1 MLVVDSL
8 TSWDNPGNGH
18 SQGQILHYQHGCK
31 LLREMRLYPCIGVTQ
46 PTQWMST
53 WYADHT
59 TACQEH
65 QIIDGIS
72 WGTVDW
78 WIMVYCVV
86 IGCSNKSDCNRGI
99 FSTGSQRSF
108 SEEVRELELS
118 WKRREDYLAVIS
130 QADIMDSVIKNGRI
144 CSDHFLTGKPAA
156 LIDNTSPNWLPTENL
171 SHSIVSRKRVATCQ
185 ERYQRKKAHFGW
197 MNDQA
202 QQTSQSKAGLIDGT
216 CNES

>member
-1 MLVVDSL
+1 MR
-8 TSWDNPGNGH
+8 
-18 SQGQILHYQHGCK
+18 LHAPLHWPDTAYAVNVYLICRPYNYVLGASNNWWH
-31 LLREMRLYPCIGVTQ
+31 LLRNCWLINNGVLCCHQMLKQIRLQQRHFFY
-46 PTQWMST
+46 
-53 WYADHT
+53 
-59 TACQEH
+59 
-65 QIIDGIS
+65 
-72 WGTVDW
+72 
-78 WIMVYCVV
+78 
-86 IGCSNKSDCNRGI
+86 
-99 FSTGSQRSF
+99 TGSQRSF

-185 ERYQRKKAHFGW
+185 ERYQRKKAHSGW